1 MMVTFFTCFQD
12 QETELIDDR
21 GKIAKTYLTGW
32 FFIDFLSVFPFDKM
46 VSEGGDYGGLVR
58 VLRISKIYKIVKV
71 ARLVRLF
78 KVFKQR

>member
-1 MMVTFFTCFQD
+1 MVLTFFSCYQD

-21 GKIAKTYLTGW
+21 SKITKNYLTGW
-32 FFIDFLSVFPFDKM
+32 FFIDFMSVFPFDIM
-46 VSEGGDYGGLVR
+46 VMEGSDYTGLVR
-58 VLRISKIYKIVKV
+58 VFRISKIYKIVKI